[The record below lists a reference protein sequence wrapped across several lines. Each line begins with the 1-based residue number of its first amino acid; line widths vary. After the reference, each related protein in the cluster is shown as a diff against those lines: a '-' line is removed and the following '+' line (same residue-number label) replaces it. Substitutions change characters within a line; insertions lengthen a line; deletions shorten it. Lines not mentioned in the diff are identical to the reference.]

1 MGTKIIP
8 SIRYKDCKKA
18 VDWLC
23 EAFGF
28 EEHLIVPSDS
38 GGILHAQ
45 LIYQDQMIM
54 MGSAHE
60 EMNLVG

>member
-1 MGTKIIP
+1 MGAKIIP

-28 EEHLIVPSDS
+28 EEHLIVPSDTGAIHMLS
-38 GGILHAQ
+38 SFIK
-45 LIYQDQMIM
+45 I
-54 MGSAHE
+54 E
-60 EMNLVG
+60 

>member
-1 MGTKIIP
+1 MGAKIIP

-18 VDWLC
+18 IDWLC

-28 EEHLIVPSDS
+28 EEHLIVPSDT

-45 LIYQDQMIM
+45 LI
-54 MGSAHE
+54 
-60 EMNLVG
+60 